1 LRPIDVAT
9 AAVLAGVAVA
19 VVAIGAALP
28 RAGVL
33 ELLAA
38 VPLAIVAARHTLRA
52 TAAAVIAGSV
62 IAFTCAGIDGGVA
75 VVACGVIGAIVGTI
89 RRRGRGP
96 ATVLLLSLIFG
107 PASAVTAVVVLQ
119 VFSAF
124 RVLLIDSAR
133 SVILGVTRV
142 MRLWPPAAGL
152 AGLIDRL
159 TAAAIVDWRLWL
171 FVGIVVAVPV
181 AMLGVW
187 WLLSAVLSRLDWI
200 PGNDFLDTVVT
211 DPGRR
216 ISNERCAP
224 LPIELENVRF
234 RYPDAETDALS
245 GVNLRLEYGQFV
257 VVVGHNASGK
267 STLARVLAGAAVSGG
282 AVRRAGAVGLGRAG
296 GTAMVLQRPET
307 QVLGI
312 TVRED
317 ITWGLADGHRI
328 DVDRLL
334 AEVGL
339 AGMADRS
346 TTGLSGGQ
354 LQRLAI
360 ASALAR
366 RPALLISDESTAMID
381 PVGRDS
387 VVSLLASLPRRHA
400 MTVVHV
406 SHFDHEAARAD
417 RVVRLSRGTIVSDRL
432 RRDDRQP
439 DRTVRLQ
446 RVGRPAPMAVPSGA
460 PLMRLRD
467 IEHWYGYGTPWAH
480 QALRHVNLDLHPG
493 EGLLITG
500 HNGSGKST
508 LAWVLAGLTRPTRGV
523 CLLEDKPVSEQV
535 GSVAVAFQHP
545 RLQLQRP
552 TVGEDIC
559 AAAGQRQRPGD
570 DREATALVE
579 RSLRSV
585 GLSGQLAG
593 ARIDSL
599 SGGQMRQV
607 ALAGLLA
614 AQPRVLILDEPL
626 AGLAPDTRQTLRDA
640 LIGLRQQGL
649 PLIVI
654 SHDLDGL
661 GAACTRRLC
670 LDGGTLR

>member
-1 LRPIDVAT
+1 
-9 AAVLAGVAVA
+9 
-19 VVAIGAALP
+19 
-28 RAGVL
+28 
-33 ELLAA
+33 
-38 VPLAIVAARHTLRA
+38 
-52 TAAAVIAGSV
+52 
-62 IAFTCAGIDGGVA
+62 
-75 VVACGVIGAIVGTI
+75 
-89 RRRGRGP
+89 
-96 ATVLLLSLIFG
+96 
-107 PASAVTAVVVLQ
+107 
-119 VFSAF
+119 
-124 RVLLIDSAR
+124 
-133 SVILGVTRV
+133 
-142 MRLWPPAAGL
+142 
-152 AGLIDRL
+152 LIDRF
-159 TAAAIVDWRLWL
+159 TAAAILEWRLWV

-181 AMLGVW
+181 AMIVVW

-200 PGNDFLDTVVT
+200 TGGDFLDTVVT

-216 ISNERCAP
+216 ISNEGCAP

-245 GVNLRLEYGQFV
+245 GVNLRLEHGQFV

-282 AVRRAGAVGLGRAG
+282 AVRRAGAVGLGRAD

-307 QVLGI
+307 QVLGT

-317 ITWGLADGHRI
+317 VAWGLADRHGI
-328 DVDRLL
+328 DVDTLL

-366 RPALLISDESTAMID
+366 KPALLISDESTAMID
-381 PVGRDS
+381 PVGRES

-406 SHFDHEAARAD
+406 THSDHEAALAD
-417 RVVRLSRGTIVSDRL
+417 RVVRLSRGAIVSDRL

-439 DRTVRLQ
+439 AQTVHEQ
-446 RVGRPAPMAVPSGA
+446 SMGRPEPMAVPSGA

-480 QALRHVNLDLHPG
+480 QALRNVTLDLHPG

-508 LAWVLAGLTRPTRGV
+508 LAWILAGLTRPTRGV
-523 CLLEDKPVSEQV
+523 CLLEGKPVSEQV

-552 TVGEDIC
+552 TVGEDIR
-559 AAAGQRQRPGD
+559 AAAGQRQRPSD
-570 DREATALVE
+570 DPEAMALVE

-585 GLSGQLAG
+585 GLSGQLAD

-626 AGLAPDTRQTLRDA
+626 AGLAPDTRKNLLDA
-640 LIGLRQQGL
+640 LIGLRRQGL

-661 GAACTRRLC
+661 GAACTRTVH
-670 LDGGTLR
+670 LDDGTLR